1 VGGSALILTK
11 GALKLMAWVK
21 VKTAVVVG
29 ATLILTLGT
38 TTVIVKNMSV
48 PSTRDLSWTDDPRY
62 WEIDFKDDPGADF
75 DPGAIPKRLKQLPPV
90 FVLRPTRFNEKVG
103 SISSGDRILGR
114 NRTLAAL
121 RQLAYDAGSTHRLVL
136 PDNFPKDGYDIMLTL
151 EKTPREA
158 LQKEIKQR
166 FGFVAHRE
174 TNEVDVLLLKIKA
187 PGAAGLVT
195 TKGGTPSWSFPN
207 PEKKVEIKNQSLAG
221 IAGCFGSQLK
231 MLVYD
236 RTELSG
242 RYDCSFRWQ
251 NRNGETDTDAFQRVV
266 LEQFGLEFVPAR
278 ETVKRLVVERVKE

>member
-1 VGGSALILTK
+1 
-11 GALKLMAWVK
+11 MAWMK
-21 VKTAVVVG
+21 VKTAMVVG

-38 TTVIVKNMSV
+38 ATVVVKNMSG
-48 PSTRDLSWTDDPRY
+48 PSIRNLAWTDDPRY
-62 WEIDFKDDPGADF
+62 WEIDFNDADPR
-75 DPGAIPKRLKQLPPV
+75 AIPKRLKQLPPV
-90 FVLRPTRFNEKVG
+90 FVLRPTRFNENVG

-114 NRTLAAL
+114 NRNLAAL
-121 RQLAYDAGSTHRLVL
+121 IQIAYDESCTHRLVL
-136 PDNFPKDGYDIMLTL
+136 PDNFPKDGYDLMLTL

-174 TNEVDVLLLKIKA
+174 TNEVDVLLLKIKE

-195 TKGGTPSWSFPN
+195 TKGGTPFWSFPN
-207 PEKKVEIKNQSLAG
+207 AEKKVEIKNQSLAG

-231 MLVYD
+231 MIVFD

-251 NRNGETDTDAFQRVV
+251 NRNGETDTDAFKRVV
-266 LEQFGLEFVPAR
+266 LELFGLEFVLAR
-278 ETVKRLVVERVKE
+278 EAVKRLVVERVKE